1 MAKYN
6 ILLFDLDGTLT
17 DPKVGITKAVQ
28 YALSKL
34 GIIENDL
41 DKLEVF
47 IGPPLLDSFKEYY
60 SFDDAKSKEAIL
72 YYREYFSTKGIFEN
86 EIYVG
91 IESMLK
97 ELKAINKKLIV
108 ATSKPTEFAVRILK
122 HFNIY
127 DYFDMVVGSN
137 FDGTRTSK
145 EEVIEYILDN
155 IPNLKKEDLVM
166 IGDRKYDVYGA
177 REKGIDSIG
186 VAYGYGS
193 FDELK
198 EADPLYIFDSVNKLK
213 SFLAK

>member
-1 MAKYN
+1 MGKYN

-28 YALSKL
+28 YALAKF
-34 GIIENDL
+34 GIIEEDL

-60 SFDDAKSKEAIL
+60 SFDDAKSKEAIV

-86 EIYVG
+86 EIYDG
-91 IESMLK
+91 MDSMLK
-97 ELKAINKKLIV
+97 ELKSINKKLIV
-108 ATSKPTEFAVRILK
+108 ATSKPTEFAITILK

-127 DYFDMVVGSN
+127 DYFDMVIGSN

-145 EEVIEYILDN
+145 EEVIEYVLNN
-155 IPNLKKEDLVM
+155 IPNLKKEELVM
-166 IGDRKYDVYGA
+166 IGDRKYDIYGA
-177 REKGIDSIG
+177 KQKGIDSIG
-186 VAYGYGS
+186 VSYGYGS

-198 EADPLYIFDSVNKLK
+198 DAGPLYIFDSVNELK
-213 SFLAK
+213 SFLLE